1 MTSIELKKVK
11 IAKYLSEETTA
22 FAAQLWVDGEYIAD
36 VSNDGHGGN
45 NRIDHRFDG
54 KGLNTRDKVQAFEA
68 WCETQPP
75 NQSEYG
81 SLDMN
86 SDLYISLMVDD
97 HQEQQQIKRW
107 CKTKTVVRLKGDKPG
122 EFQVYKKPYDPEFAQ
137 RIRNTEPK
145 LLEIVNERYI

>member
-1 MTSIELKKVK
+1 
-11 IAKYLSEETTA
+11 
-22 FAAQLWVDGEYIAD
+22 
-36 VSNDGHGGN
+36 
-45 NRIDHRFDG
+45 
-54 KGLNTRDKVQAFEA
+54 
-68 WCETQPP
+68 
-75 NQSEYG
+75 
-81 SLDMN
+81 MN
-86 SDLYISLMVDD
+86 SDLYISLMVED